1 MKTTIINFFKLLLSI
16 FIWISGAA
24 LILFLLKLLLNSLWI
39 LFTSILAKDSV
50 LFQFSN
56 IDFLSIIEISFFVAI
71 ILFLFFAITALFL
84 VLLKESKVLQENNF
98 NKTVSF
104 VEKFLVALYPALVL
118 AASLN
123 DYSFSLITN
132 IISFFAIFTFIFKRD
147 SFN

>member
-16 FIWISGAA
+16 FSWISGTA
-24 LILFLLKLLLNSLWI
+24 LILFFLKLLLSSLWS

-71 ILFLFFAITALFL
+71 ILFLFFAVMALLL
-84 VLLKESKVLQENNF
+84 VLLKEIRVLQENNF
-98 NKTVSF
+98 NKIVSF
-104 VEKFLVALYPALVL
+104 VEKLLVALYPALVL

-123 DYSFSLITN
+123 DYSFSLVTN